1 MDYRV
6 KVKTIPAIL
15 LLLLCGSQY
24 FYALPTVKTNSTIGS
39 VRFLKLEYQNTQV
52 DNVKTDTTIT
62 EAIKKEFGKYFKTV
76 GIFLNT
82 NKDGSATGETN
93 QNWPR
98 DFEKAKDLGDDG
110 ESHSGSGRDTL
121 ATVKSAAANK
131 KNKEVFG
138 FHPYWMGEEYE
149 NYNYKLLSSVSYF
162 AYELNPETGNYKGY
176 KRIEDW
182 RTTPLITLAKD
193 QGCKVYLTVTNFKKE
208 DNKVFLNNTTAQT
221 NSIRIIADLLVGREA
236 SGVVINFEDVPK
248 VLKDQYTSYIIELSG
263 QLKAQ
268 GMTVI
273 ITVPPIPNNSF
284 NVKVLN
290 NFVEYFIVM
299 GKNDYDKQSKI
310 AGPVAPLRSGSL
322 WTSGSLEN
330 SIEAYLSLGIPDN
343 KIILSLPYYG
353 SKWKTVDSSIPS
365 KKMNFEEYLK
375 YKTIKKRYTK
385 KPKYDSIS
393 ETAYLNFIENGEHT
407 QIWFDD
413 ARTLGKKYDFINEKG
428 LAGVGIWALGYD
440 NGHDELWE
448 VLGQKF
454 TVLDGVP
461 EGEKTDS
468 NPTEENWLSFLW
480 DLQMLKAIFFFFMI
494 IFLMGF
500 LLSLRNMAIRVIVF
514 QYVWI
519 KMFVLLSLPALILIM
534 TFFRKELWYG
544 FFIFVG
550 LLMGYYIYYLLN
562 RTEELENNIRRIP

>member
-1 MDYRV
+1 
-6 KVKTIPAIL
+6 
-15 LLLLCGSQY
+15 
-24 FYALPTVKTNSTIGS
+24 
-39 VRFLKLEYQNTQV
+39 
-52 DNVKTDTTIT
+52 
-62 EAIKKEFGKYFKTV
+62 
-76 GIFLNT
+76 
-82 NKDGSATGETN
+82 
-93 QNWPR
+93 
-98 DFEKAKDLGDDG
+98 
-110 ESHSGSGRDTL
+110 
-121 ATVKSAAANK
+121 
-131 KNKEVFG
+131 
-138 FHPYWMGEEYE
+138 
-149 NYNYKLLSSVSYF
+149 
-162 AYELNPETGNYKGY
+162 
-176 KRIEDW
+176 
-182 RTTPLITLAKD
+182 
-193 QGCKVYLTVTNFKKE
+193 
-208 DNKVFLNNTTAQT
+208 
-221 NSIRIIADLLVGREA
+221 
-236 SGVVINFEDVPK
+236 
-248 VLKDQYTSYIIELSG
+248 
-263 QLKAQ
+263 
-268 GMTVI
+268 
-273 ITVPPIPNNSF
+273 
-284 NVKVLN
+284 
-290 NFVEYFIVM
+290 
-299 GKNDYDKQSKI
+299 
-310 AGPVAPLRSGSL
+310 
-322 WTSGSLEN
+322 
-330 SIEAYLSLGIPDN
+330 
-343 KIILSLPYYG
+343 
-353 SKWKTVDSSIPS
+353 
-365 KKMNFEEYLK
+365 MNFEEYLK